1 MSNLKKNGQ
10 QMNTGES
17 IGATG
22 MDQKESQ
29 ILGQLL
35 TQVMSSSLGPIWKC
49 TDQDWLS
56 RLLETRETYHW
67 SELADQTSPSTERIP
82 SDLFS

>member
-17 IGATG
+17 IGATCL
-22 MDQKESQ
+22 DQKPRNVT
-29 ILGQLL
+29 G
-35 TQVMSSSLGPIWKC
+35 
-49 TDQDWLS
+49 QDWFS
-56 RLLETRETYHW
+56 RLPETEETYHW
-67 SELADQTSPSTERIP
+67 SELAGQTSPSFERIH

>member
-22 MDQKESQ
+22 MGQKKSQ

-49 TDQDWLS
+49 N
-56 RLLETRETYHW
+56 RPG
-67 SELADQTSPSTERIP
+67 LAQ
-82 SDLFS
+82 

>member
-1 MSNLKKNGQ
+1 MIYHRIAKGMSNLKKNGQ

-22 MDQKESQ
+22 MGQKKSQ

-49 TDQDWLS
+49 N
-56 RLLETRETYHW
+56 RPG
-67 SELADQTSPSTERIP
+67 LAR
-82 SDLFS
+82 

>member
-1 MSNLKKNGQ
+1 MIYHRIAKGMSNLKKNGQ

-49 TDQDWLS
+49 NGPG
-56 RLLETRETYHW
+56 
-67 SELADQTSPSTERIP
+67 LAQ
-82 SDLFS
+82 

>member
-22 MDQKESQ
+22 MGQKKSQ

-35 TQVMSSSLGPIWKC
+35 TQVMS
-49 TDQDWLS
+49 
-56 RLLETRETYHW
+56 RLLVTRETYHW
-67 SELADQTSPSTERIP
+67 SELADQSSPSTERIS